1 MTTPKPRFTIFVL
14 LRTLPSWLSLPRS
27 RRNEIANSA
36 FADTLKDESVTIRH
50 FDAEAFTAFCTD
62 IAMFEAD
69 DLISFHF
76 VMERL
81 RDSAFFA
88 EPYFELVQIIP
99 AVEDGFRYFENTAA

>member
-1 MTTPKPRFTIFVL
+1 M
-14 LRTLPSWLSLPRS
+14 
-27 RRNEIANSA
+27 
-36 FADTLKDESVTIRH
+36 
-50 FDAEAFTAFCTD
+50 
-62 IAMFEAD
+62 AMFEAD